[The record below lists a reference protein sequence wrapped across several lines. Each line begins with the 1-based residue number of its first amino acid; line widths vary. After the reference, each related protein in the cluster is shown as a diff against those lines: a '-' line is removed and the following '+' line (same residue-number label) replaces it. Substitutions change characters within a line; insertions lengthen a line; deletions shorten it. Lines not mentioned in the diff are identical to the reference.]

1 MLLPM
6 LPDLDGRLVYLLHDG
21 VLRAPVPRQ
30 AARNKEDLSKN
41 RTGVPKPITRCELA
55 STHNDTQARLK
66 LISGR
71 EHCED
76 TRKTSALG
84 GLSFDSAI
92 SDPPLGIST
101 RWTYHSEELAL
112 IKNVDRQPKSKT
124 EPLLLSDGQ
133 TYASLYLGLLKKLQR
148 VDTLQSILVLIADA
162 LTSMSHRICTFHRL
176 LDLFC
181 RS

>member
-1 MLLPM
+1 M
-6 LPDLDGRLVYLLHDG
+6 LPYLDGRLVYLLHDG

-41 RTGVPKPITRCELA
+41 RTGVPKRITRCELA
-55 STHNDTQARLK
+55 STHNDTQARLE

-84 GLSFDSAI
+84 GVSFDSAI
-92 SDPPLGIST
+92 SHICDPPLGIST

-133 TYASLYLGLLKKLQR
+133 TYASLYLGLLEKLQR

-162 LTSMSHRICTFHRL
+162 LTGMCHRICTFHRL
-176 LDLFC
+176 LDPFC